1 MTDTKVAPIKN
12 KEFQT
17 AEHRYCRFDCQAPL
31 GVTKDD
37 LENPGLWVNVAPRLK
52 MFDEVR
58 VVAEDHSF
66 VAYLIVTFSQGTDAR
81 LKIVGGADL
90 VGDEEIEIQTSKYE
104 IKLRGPKKWCIMNNE
119 NGDVIK
125 EGIPKQADAYRELE
139 DYIAAMSR

>member
-1 MTDTKVAPIKN
+1 MTDTKVTPIKPA
-12 KEFQT
+12 EFQT
-17 AEHRYCRFDCQAPL
+17 AEHRYCRFDCQVPL

-37 LENPGLWVNVAPRLK
+37 LENPGLWVNIAPRLK

-81 LKIVGGADL
+81 LKITGGADL
-90 VGDEEIEIQTSKYE
+90 AGDEEIEIPTSKYE